1 VNILGSL
8 FYGTI
13 LGIFLAAFFAPRL
26 RATPV
31 FVAAILSELVVF
43 VLWLTTSVGFLWFNL
58 IGCVAVLLLASLLSL
73 GGRSAAPQFGRGAD
87 GG

>member
-1 VNILGSL
+1 
-8 FYGTI
+8 
-13 LGIFLAAFFAPRL
+13 
-26 RATPV
+26 V
-31 FVAAILSELVVF
+31 FVAAVLSEVLVF

-73 GGRSAAPQFGRGAD
+73 AGRGATPQFARGAD